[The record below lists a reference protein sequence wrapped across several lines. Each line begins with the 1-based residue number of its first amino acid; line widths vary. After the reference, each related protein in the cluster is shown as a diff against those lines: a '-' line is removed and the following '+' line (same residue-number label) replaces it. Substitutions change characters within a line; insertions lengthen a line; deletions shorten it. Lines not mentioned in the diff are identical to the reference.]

1 LETIIQQFTRVKETP
16 LADDKKG
23 CLAGLLSLFRT
34 NRSGVE
40 GAAASPDFE
49 DPMPFHLRDDFL
61 SPAEASF
68 FRVLKGVVKDEFLIF
83 PKVSLKDIFF
93 VSRPRENRAYYNKID
108 RKHVDFLLCDAGS
121 LKPVMGIELDDSS
134 HQRTDR
140 IERDELVE
148 SVFKRAGLPLRRIPA
163 RFAYSQEEL
172 EGLIRGT
179 ATTALQPSRSE
190 PWDSTDPAPYC
201 PACGEQMLLRTAQRG
216 ANAGNKFYG
225 CPNYPRCREI
235 IPLATG

>member
-1 LETIIQQFTRVKETP
+1 MANDR
-16 LADDKKG
+16 KG
-23 CLAGLLSLFRT
+23 CLAGLSSLLWT

-40 GAAASPDFE
+40 VTSYQPDFD

-93 VSRPRENRAYYNKID
+93 VSRPRENLAYYNKID

-134 HQRTDR
+134 HQRQDR

-148 SVFKRAGLPLRRIPA
+148 SVFKGAEIPLRRIPA
-163 RFAYSQEEL
+163 RFAYSQGEL

-179 ATTALQPSRSE
+179 GAGAVALQPSRSE
-190 PWDSTDPAPYC
+190 PWDPTGPAPYC

-216 ANAGNKFYG
+216 ANAGSKFYG

-235 IPLATG
+235 IPLLTG

>member
-1 LETIIQQFTRVKETP
+1 MANDR
-16 LADDKKG
+16 KG
-23 CLAGLLSLFRT
+23 CLAGLSSLLWT

-40 GAAASPDFE
+40 VTSYPPDFG
-49 DPMPFHLRDDFL
+49 DPMPFNLRDDFL

-93 VSRPRENRAYYNKID
+93 VSRPRENLAYYNKID
-108 RKHVDFLLCDAGS
+108 RKHVDFLLCDAES
-121 LKPVMGIELDDSS
+121 LQPVMGIELDDSS
-134 HQRTDR
+134 HQRPDR

-148 SVFKRAGLPLRRIPA
+148 AVFTGAGLPLKRIPA
-163 RFAYSQEEL
+163 RFAYSQGEL
-172 EGLIRGT
+172 QDLIRGT
-179 ATTALQPSRSE
+179 AAGATALQPSRSE
-190 PWDSTDPAPYC
+190 PWDPTAPAPFC

-216 ANAGNKFYG
+216 ANAGSKFYG

>member
-1 LETIIQQFTRVKETP
+1 MANDR
-16 LADDKKG
+16 KG
-23 CLAGLLSLFRT
+23 CLEGLMSLLWT
-34 NRSGVE
+34 NRSQVE
-40 GAAASPDFE
+40 MVTFQSDGK

-93 VSRPRENRAYYNKID
+93 VSRPRENLAYYNKID

-134 HQRTDR
+134 HQRQDR

-148 SVFKRAGLPLRRIPA
+148 SVFKGAGLPLRRIPA

-172 EGLIRGT
+172 EDLMRGT
-179 ATTALQPSRSE
+179 VAGATALQPSRSE
-190 PWDSTDPAPYC
+190 PWDPTDPAPYC

-216 ANAGNKFYG
+216 ANAGSKFYG

>member
-1 LETIIQQFTRVKETP
+1 MANDR
-16 LADDKKG
+16 KG
-23 CLAGLLSLFRT
+23 CLAGLMSLLWT

-40 GAAASPDFE
+40 MVTFQPDGK
-49 DPMPFHLRDDFL
+49 DPMPFHVRDDFL

-68 FRVLKGVVKDEFLIF
+68 FRVLKGVVNDEFLIF

-93 VSRPRENRAYYNKID
+93 VSRPRENLAYYNKID

-121 LKPVMGIELDDSS
+121 LKPVMGIELDDAS
-134 HQRTDR
+134 HQRQDR

-148 SVFKRAGLPLRRIPA
+148 SVFKEAGLPLRRIPA

-179 ATTALQPSRSE
+179 AAGAAALQPSRSE
-190 PWDSTDPAPYC
+190 PWDPTDPAPYC

-216 ANAGNKFYG
+216 ANAGSKFYG